1 MADNI
6 ISLSD
11 FEIIFADVIEDILGL
26 TQDKVRIS
34 YSEDGQPFTK
44 INENVCYLKASEEQD
59 DINIYKQR
67 KRKYDSETEQLT
79 ISQSSMR
86 VLSLRVVF
94 YGPACDVLA
103 AKLKDYFY
111 FESSDEFLYK
121 NNLSLIPDKTR
132 ITSKIYEEINSRFWE
147 RVDLMM
153 YFYNSITLTQGIGTI
168 KSANVIIKT
177 DMEVD

>member
-6 ISLSD
+6 VSLSD
-11 FEIIFADVIEDILGL
+11 FEIKFADFIENILGL

-34 YSEDGQPFTK
+34 YSADGQPFTK
-44 INENVCYLKASEEQD
+44 INENVCYLKVSEEQD

-67 KRKYDSETEQLT
+67 KRRYDSETEQLT

-103 AKLKDYFY
+103 VKLKDCFY

-121 NNLSLIPDKTR
+121 NNLSLIPNKTR
-132 ITSKIYEEINSRFWE
+132 ITSKINEEINSRFWE
-147 RVDLMM
+147 RVDLML
-153 YFYNSITLTQGIGTI
+153 YFYNSISLSQDIGTI

-177 DMEVD
+177 DVEVD